1 MLLRIFSSLLR
12 WSVLLCVP
20 GGVLWALSPV
30 GVYLSEQRFHTPN
43 VFWKLFPSA
52 PLLLLAGLVGVY
64 LFAGRGRLE
73 RAGLLLALV
82 GLILILVGDIGEFW
96 LGLDDRYI
104 MTAPA
109 YRAFRAG
116 LIVFAV
122 GSLLIGVGAGRERTL
137 PIWGALPFAI
147 TSLCGLVAFWRDLG
161 QFGAALWV
169 VFGLGWAWLG
179 FTLLIEGVA
188 RFLRERQA
196 FPSGQGSMPGSN
208 IYDPTPHSED
218 RDPGSRVSGRPPE
231 DAPSGSPE
239 VASTDAIG
247 DSRGDTYVARV
258 ARGAGI
264 STAGQGVGRVLGFVT
279 QAAISQLFGVAAFGF
294 YTSGVAAVNLGQII
308 SRFGMENGV
317 VRYVAHHRARGDTPR
332 VRGTII
338 QAVFF
343 SFGVSVV
350 LSAVMFFGAPLMAE
364 RFYDA
369 PVMESVLRAFA
380 ITLPFFTFM
389 MMVLWATQGFQTVTY
404 ASYVQQMIRPALYLL
419 FLPLF
424 YLLGAGLVGVIA
436 AYGLSMLLGSV
447 FAVYYLRKL
456 FPPLFDNKVRPKFE
470 TRALFSVSIPMSITT
485 GAQYLNTWSAV
496 WIIGYFAAGAPVG
509 IFTAAAR
516 TATLSTIVRF
526 AFSGIFSPII
536 SSLHAQGDRES
547 LGRLYKDISRWIFT
561 GAFAIFLVI
570 LLLAEDVLVLG
581 FGREAAVGV
590 TALIVVAFA
599 QLFSSSVGPTPRMLA
614 MTDNQNVAMVATA
627 VASVVGVVVSFVL
640 IGLAPTS
647 EQKILGA
654 GVGMASAILTENTA
668 TLLAVKRRLG
678 FWPYN
683 LAWMKPLAAGLAAA
697 ALAFVV
703 GLLLPLPAFLKIAV
717 VGGVFGAAYLV
728 LLLLLG
734 LNETDR
740 EFLGAFRD
748 VALRILR
755 RGRGGV
761 GSG

>member
-1 MLLRIFSSLLR
+1 M
-12 WSVLLCVP
+12 
-20 GGVLWALSPV
+20 LWALSPI
-30 GVYLSEQRFHTPN
+30 GVHLSELRFHTPN

-52 PLLLLAGLVGVY
+52 PLLLLIGLVGLV
-64 LFAGRGRLE
+64 LFVRGRLGWLG
-73 RAGLLLALV
+73 RAGFVLASLGLV
-82 GLILILVGDIGEFW
+82 LVLVGDVGQFW

-109 YRAFRAG
+109 YRAFRVG
-116 LIVFAV
+116 LVVLAV
-122 GSLLIGVGAGRERTL
+122 GSLVLGVAAGRDRTL
-137 PIWGALPFAI
+137 PVWGVLPFALGA
-147 TSLCGLVAFWRDLG
+147 LCGLVAFWRDLG
-161 QFGAALWV
+161 QFGAVLWIL
-169 VFGLGWAWLG
+169 FGLGWAWLG
-179 FTLLIEGVA
+179 FAVLVEGLS
-188 RFLRERQA
+188 RFWRERRARAPAAGANPYNLAPWTGDGEQE
-196 FPSGQGSMPGSN
+196 PRVGSS
-208 IYDPTPHSED
+208 
-218 RDPGSRVSGRPPE
+218 SGRPPDAAG
-231 DAPSGSPE
+231 DAPSGTPE
-239 VASTDAIG
+239 VAATDAIG
-247 DSRGDTYVARV
+247 DSRGDGDTYVARV

-294 YTSGVAAVNLGQII
+294 YTSGVAAVNLGQIV

-338 QAVFF
+338 QAIFF
-343 SFGVSVV
+343 SLVVSVIF
-350 LSAVMFFGAPLMAE
+350 SAVMFFGAPLMAE

-369 PVMESVLRAFA
+369 PIMESVLRAFA

-419 FLPLF
+419 LLPVF
-424 YLLGAGLVGVIA
+424 YLVGAGLVGVIT

-456 FPPLFDNKVRPKFE
+456 FPPLFDNKIQPKFE
-470 TRALFSVSIPMSITT
+470 TRDLFSVSIPMSITT

-561 GAFAIFLVI
+561 GAFAIFLAI

-640 IGLAPTS
+640 IGLAPTP

-654 GVGMASAILTENTA
+654 AVGMASAIVTENAA
-668 TLLAVKRRLG
+668 TLLAVRRRLG

-683 LAWMKPLAAGLAAA
+683 LAWMKPLIAGLAAA

-703 GLLLPLPAFLKIAV
+703 GLLLPLPALLKIAV
-717 VGGVFGAAYLV
+717 VGGVFGVAYLA

-734 LNETDR
+734 LNDTDK

-748 VALRILR
+748 VALRVLR
-755 RGRGGV
+755 RGRGGENR
-761 GSG
+761 G